1 MGRNSQATKKRRA
14 EKPFLSRLW
23 KRAVDEDHALDLAAQ
38 LAFYFMLSIFPFL
51 IFAVTLLAYTNIT
64 VADVLGL
71 LQRYLPGDSLSP
83 VQNTLREVLENRQGG
98 LLSLSILGTIW
109 TASAALSAVINA
121 LNRAYGVREDRSFI
135 RSKALAIL
143 LTFMM
148 VLAILTSLLLPV
160 LGEVIRRMISLFV
173 EIPAAYNLI
182 WDLMRW
188 SLSTLVMV
196 AVFTFI
202 YHLAPTVALRIWEVI
217 PGALFA
223 TAGWQLASMGF
234 SKYLTN
240 FANYSATYG
249 SLGAIIALMV
259 WFYLTGLI
267 LILGGEINAALK
279 AGRAR

>member
-1 MGRNSQATKKRRA
+1 MGKASQVARKRRA
-14 EKPFLSRLW
+14 EKPFLRRFW
-23 KRAVDEDHALDLAAQ
+23 KQAVDENHATDVAAQ

-51 IFAVTLLAYTNIT
+51 IFAVTLLGYTNIT

-71 LQRYLPGDSLSP
+71 LRRYLPGDSLSP
-83 VQNTLREVLENRQGG
+83 IQNTLQEVLENRKGG
-98 LLSLSILGTIW
+98 LLSFGILGTIW

-121 LNRAYGVREDRSFI
+121 LNRAYGTREDRSFLKS
-135 RSKALAIL
+135 RALAIM
-143 LTFMM
+143 LTLMM

-160 LGEVIRRMISLFV
+160 LGEVIRRLISLFI
-173 EIPAAYNLI
+173 EIPAAYYLI

-196 AVFTFI
+196 AAFI
-202 YHLAPTVALRIWEVI
+202 CIYYLAPTVTLRIRDVI

-223 TAGWQLASMGF
+223 VAGWQLASLGF
-234 SKYLTN
+234 SNYLNN

-267 LILGGEINAALK
+267 LILGGELNAALK
-279 AGRAR
+279 AGGTR